1 MPAPI
6 EHEESSDGED
16 EVPFRNPKAPVKEED
31 AMEDVIDNEEDQGE
45 EDVDEDDAD
54 DDA

>member
-1 MPAPI
+1 MAAPI

-16 EVPFRNPKAPVKEED
+16 EVPFRKPKAPVKEED
-31 AMEDVIDNEEDQGE
+31 DAMEDVNEEDQGE
-45 EDVDEDDAD
+45 EDVDEDDGD